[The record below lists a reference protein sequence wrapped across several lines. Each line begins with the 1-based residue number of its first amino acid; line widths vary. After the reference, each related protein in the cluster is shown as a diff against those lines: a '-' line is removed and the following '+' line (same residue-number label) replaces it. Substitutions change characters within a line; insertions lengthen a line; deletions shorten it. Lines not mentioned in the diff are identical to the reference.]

1 MLPTDAI
8 LGGRPFRADFR
19 VENLDS
25 IEPDRPFSLLKRLAR
40 SEPETDMSWMLVT
53 SMNAWGKIPHLPL
66 AFVPD
71 QHQ

>member
-1 MLPTDAI
+1 MIVYQFLEYIKGGSVGGCVSLLPTDPAT

-40 SEPETDMSWMLVT
+40 SEPETDMS
-53 SMNAWGKIPHLPL
+53 
-66 AFVPD
+66 
-71 QHQ
+71 